1 MTVIRCKKSLY
12 VRLSLYLHISEVG
25 NGLIPAN
32 SNLIF
37 ELSLVK
43 LEKSYHAITLE
54 AKSCSADAKSRNK
67 DKVTF
72 DYEARLPDGK

>member
-1 MTVIRCKKSLY
+1 M
-12 VRLSLYLHISEVG
+12 
-25 NGLIPAN
+25 IPAN

-37 ELSLVK
+37 ELTLEK
-43 LEKSYHAITLE
+43 LETKYRAITLE
-54 AKSCSADAKSRNK
+54 AKRCSNDAKSRNK